1 MRIKN
6 IIGGLLLLTG
16 SMLAAAPAEISA
28 ETFLKMTRDRAS
40 LQNSFADLRGDVTH
54 LRRNMGGAKRYP
66 IRFVILFD
74 RSEVKAKLFINE
86 NEKHTFYRNMRRRGS
101 AVSNVNVRE
110 PSLLSQL
117 GFQIGD
123 LTMDFLDNE
132 VYKEFP
138 SDTLKTLACRVLA
151 LRGTDG
157 KVVKVWVARDY
168 LFPLRAEFFSSVE
181 SLSGKPDRTLEITGF
196 KKVNDYYVA
205 TDIAL
210 FCSEF
215 RSRIAFADCKATSS
229 NSTEAVTEFASK

>member
-138 SDTLKTLACRVLA
+138 SDTLKTLACRVLVM
-151 LRGTDG
+151 LSSDN
-157 KVVKVWVARDY
+157 KPVKVWIASEFF
-168 LFPLRAEFFSSVE
+168 FPLKAEFYE
-181 SLSGKPDRTLEITGF
+181 SIKDIHGKPVRTLEITGF
-196 KKVNDYYVA
+196 EKVNNYYVA

-210 FCSEF
+210 LSKDF
-215 RSRIAFADCKATSS
+215 RSRIAFKDCQAFSADDPRAL
-229 NSTEAVTEFASK
+229 AEFK